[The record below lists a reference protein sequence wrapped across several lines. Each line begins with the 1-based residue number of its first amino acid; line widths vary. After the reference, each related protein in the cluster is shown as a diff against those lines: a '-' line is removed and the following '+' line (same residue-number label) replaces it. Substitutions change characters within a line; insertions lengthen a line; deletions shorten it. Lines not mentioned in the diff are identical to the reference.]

1 MKKRY
6 ISCILKGLVFF
17 SSYKEASYLKS
28 FEFAALEKN
37 HRLSR
42 GVKLL

>member
-17 SSYKEASYLKS
+17 SGDKEASYLKS
-28 FEFAALEKN
+28 FEFAALEKITG
-37 HRLSR
+37 SQEE
-42 GVKLL
+42 